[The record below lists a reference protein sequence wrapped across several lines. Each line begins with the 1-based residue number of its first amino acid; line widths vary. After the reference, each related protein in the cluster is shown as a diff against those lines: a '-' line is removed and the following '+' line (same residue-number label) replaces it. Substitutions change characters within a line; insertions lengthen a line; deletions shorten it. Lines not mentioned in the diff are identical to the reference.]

1 MGLPLHAEEHA
12 LDYAQGRAA
21 AHVADVAAVLVDVA
35 DLVDLV
41 AAARVAAEDALV
53 IAAGVMLALVAQG
66 VAVDAKED
74 VLDLVKG
81 VGDLAVG
88 AVGATDLVKG
98 AQDALD
104 AEDLVLVHVHR
115 KEKVRLVP
123 HAIVVLA
130 VLVRVLH
137 VHLVED
143 VLDQVDA
150 EEIVL
155 DAMLGATDLVK
166 LLASAIAAGAKDLV
180 NRNAQLDARDA
191 PDAQEDAPDAQED
204 VVLDVTAHVLEI
216 ATDVVMAVVDN
227 VKTHVLLTA
236 QQRVQVPAKLKH
248 LVPQYRGVEDPT
260 VDLIANGMMLPIYS
274 QTIYTKSIGHPHSR
288 GDNYELKDLGI
299 SVRYD
304 KQNNNILFDLST
316 GFMVVDNTLFK
327 QIGYNLEIPLFKMI
341 ESEDIKYNPGNAG
354 THDKRWPPTTENMNG
369 LVYNAGQGY
378 QIHVSTGLTESKGP
392 NSKKY
397 TQFELVWN
405 KNNTTKNYVETG
417 SVFKGTNIIRIPFKI
432 TGI

>member
-1 MGLPLHAEEHA
+1 M
-12 LDYAQGRAA
+12 
-21 AHVADVAAVLVDVA
+21 
-35 DLVDLV
+35 
-41 AAARVAAEDALV
+41 
-53 IAAGVMLALVAQG
+53 
-66 VAVDAKED
+66 DAKED

-81 VGDLAVG
+81 VGDLAMG

-98 AQDALD
+98 AVGALD

-150 EEIVL
+150 KEIVL

-191 PDAQEDAPDAQED
+191 PDAQEDVVLDVTED

-248 LVPQYRGVEDPT
+248 LVP
-260 VDLIANGMMLPIYS
+260 
-274 QTIYTKSIGHPHSR
+274 
-288 GDNYELKDLGI
+288 
-299 SVRYD
+299 
-304 KQNNNILFDLST
+304 
-316 GFMVVDNTLFK
+316 
-327 QIGYNLEIPLFKMI
+327 
-341 ESEDIKYNPGNAG
+341 
-354 THDKRWPPTTENMNG
+354 
-369 LVYNAGQGY
+369 
-378 QIHVSTGLTESKGP
+378 
-392 NSKKY
+392 
-397 TQFELVWN
+397 
-405 KNNTTKNYVETG
+405 
-417 SVFKGTNIIRIPFKI
+417 
-432 TGI
+432 

>member
-1 MGLPLHAEEHA
+1 M
-12 LDYAQGRAA
+12 
-21 AHVADVAAVLVDVA
+21 DVA

-53 IAAGVMLALVAQG
+53 IAAGVMLALDAEG

-88 AVGATDLVKG
+88 AVGATDLVKD
-98 AQDALD
+98 ALDALD

-115 KEKVRLVP
+115 KERVRLVP

-180 NRNAQLDARDA
+180 NRDAQLDARDA
-191 PDAQEDAPDAQED
+191 LDVQEDAQDAQED

-216 ATDVVMAVVDN
+216 VTDVVMAVVDN

-248 LVPQYRGVEDPT
+248 SAL
-260 VDLIANGMMLPIYS
+260 
-274 QTIYTKSIGHPHSR
+274 
-288 GDNYELKDLGI
+288 
-299 SVRYD
+299 
-304 KQNNNILFDLST
+304 
-316 GFMVVDNTLFK
+316 
-327 QIGYNLEIPLFKMI
+327 
-341 ESEDIKYNPGNAG
+341 
-354 THDKRWPPTTENMNG
+354 
-369 LVYNAGQGY
+369 
-378 QIHVSTGLTESKGP
+378 
-392 NSKKY
+392 
-397 TQFELVWN
+397 
-405 KNNTTKNYVETG
+405 
-417 SVFKGTNIIRIPFKI
+417 
-432 TGI
+432 

>member
-1 MGLPLHAEEHA
+1 M
-12 LDYAQGRAA
+12 
-21 AHVADVAAVLVDVA
+21 
-35 DLVDLV
+35 
-41 AAARVAAEDALV
+41 
-53 IAAGVMLALVAQG
+53 
-66 VAVDAKED
+66 DAKED

-88 AVGATDLVKG
+88 AVGAQDLVKG

-115 KEKVRLVP
+115 KERVQLVP

-191 PDAQEDAPDAQED
+191 LDVQAAVVDAQED

-227 VKTHVLLTA
+227 VKTHVPPHA
-236 QQRVQVPAKLKH
+236 QQHALEHVKLKH
-248 LVPQYRGVEDPT
+248 LVP
-260 VDLIANGMMLPIYS
+260 
-274 QTIYTKSIGHPHSR
+274 
-288 GDNYELKDLGI
+288 
-299 SVRYD
+299 
-304 KQNNNILFDLST
+304 
-316 GFMVVDNTLFK
+316 
-327 QIGYNLEIPLFKMI
+327 
-341 ESEDIKYNPGNAG
+341 
-354 THDKRWPPTTENMNG
+354 
-369 LVYNAGQGY
+369 
-378 QIHVSTGLTESKGP
+378 
-392 NSKKY
+392 
-397 TQFELVWN
+397 
-405 KNNTTKNYVETG
+405 
-417 SVFKGTNIIRIPFKI
+417 
-432 TGI
+432 

>member
-1 MGLPLHAEEHA
+1 M
-12 LDYAQGRAA
+12 
-21 AHVADVAAVLVDVA
+21 DVA

-41 AAARVAAEDALV
+41 AAARVAAEDALAIV
-53 IAAGVMLALVAQG
+53 EDAMFALDAEG

-81 VGDLAVG
+81 VGDLAMG

-115 KEKVRLVP
+115 KERVRLVP

-155 DAMLGATDLVK
+155 DAMLAATDLVR
-166 LLASAIAAGAKDLV
+166 LLASATAAGAKDLV

-191 PDAQEDAPDAQED
+191 LDVQAAVVDAQED

-216 ATDVVMAVVDN
+216 VTDVVMDAVGN
-227 VKTHVLLTA
+227 AKTHV
-236 QQRVQVPAKLKH
+236 QQLVQRHALEPVKLKR
-248 LVPQYRGVEDPT
+248 LAR
-260 VDLIANGMMLPIYS
+260 
-274 QTIYTKSIGHPHSR
+274 
-288 GDNYELKDLGI
+288 
-299 SVRYD
+299 
-304 KQNNNILFDLST
+304 
-316 GFMVVDNTLFK
+316 
-327 QIGYNLEIPLFKMI
+327 
-341 ESEDIKYNPGNAG
+341 
-354 THDKRWPPTTENMNG
+354 
-369 LVYNAGQGY
+369 
-378 QIHVSTGLTESKGP
+378 
-392 NSKKY
+392 
-397 TQFELVWN
+397 
-405 KNNTTKNYVETG
+405 
-417 SVFKGTNIIRIPFKI
+417 
-432 TGI
+432 

>member
-1 MGLPLHAEEHA
+1 M
-12 LDYAQGRAA
+12 
-21 AHVADVAAVLVDVA
+21 
-35 DLVDLV
+35 
-41 AAARVAAEDALV
+41 
-53 IAAGVMLALVAQG
+53 
-66 VAVDAKED
+66 DAKED

-123 HAIVVLA
+123 HAIVAQA

-137 VHLVED
+137 VHLLGD

-155 DAMLGATDLVK
+155 DAMLAATDLVK
-166 LLASAIAAGAKDLV
+166 LLASAIATGAKDLV
-180 NRNAQLDARDA
+180 NRNAQLDAMDA
-191 PDAQEDAPDAQED
+191 LDVQEDAPDALD

-248 LVPQYRGVEDPT
+248 LVP
-260 VDLIANGMMLPIYS
+260 
-274 QTIYTKSIGHPHSR
+274 
-288 GDNYELKDLGI
+288 
-299 SVRYD
+299 
-304 KQNNNILFDLST
+304 
-316 GFMVVDNTLFK
+316 
-327 QIGYNLEIPLFKMI
+327 
-341 ESEDIKYNPGNAG
+341 
-354 THDKRWPPTTENMNG
+354 
-369 LVYNAGQGY
+369 
-378 QIHVSTGLTESKGP
+378 
-392 NSKKY
+392 
-397 TQFELVWN
+397 
-405 KNNTTKNYVETG
+405 
-417 SVFKGTNIIRIPFKI
+417 
-432 TGI
+432 

>member
-1 MGLPLHAEEHA
+1 M
-12 LDYAQGRAA
+12 
-21 AHVADVAAVLVDVA
+21 DVA

-53 IAAGVMLALVAQG
+53 IAAGVMLALVAVG
-66 VAVDAKED
+66 AAVDAKED

-88 AVGATDLVKG
+88 AVAVLGLVKG

-150 EEIVL
+150 EAIAMG
-155 DAMLGATDLVK
+155 AMLAAIGLVK
-166 LLASAIAAGAKDLV
+166 LFALVIVMGAKDHV
-180 NRNAQLDARDA
+180 NQYVQQDARDA
-191 PDAQEDAPDAQED
+191 LDVQEDAPDAQED

-248 LVPQYRGVEDPT
+248 LVP
-260 VDLIANGMMLPIYS
+260 
-274 QTIYTKSIGHPHSR
+274 
-288 GDNYELKDLGI
+288 
-299 SVRYD
+299 
-304 KQNNNILFDLST
+304 
-316 GFMVVDNTLFK
+316 
-327 QIGYNLEIPLFKMI
+327 
-341 ESEDIKYNPGNAG
+341 
-354 THDKRWPPTTENMNG
+354 
-369 LVYNAGQGY
+369 
-378 QIHVSTGLTESKGP
+378 
-392 NSKKY
+392 
-397 TQFELVWN
+397 
-405 KNNTTKNYVETG
+405 
-417 SVFKGTNIIRIPFKI
+417 
-432 TGI
+432 

>member
-88 AVGATDLVKG
+88 AVGAQDLVKG

-166 LLASAIAAGAKDLV
+166 LLASAIAVGATDLV

-191 PDAQEDAPDAQED
+191 LDVQAAVVDAQED

-216 ATDVVMAVVDN
+216 ATGVVMDVVDN
-227 VKTHVLLTA
+227 VKTHVLLPA
-236 QQRVQVPAKLKH
+236 QQRAQVLAKLKH
-248 LVPQYRGVEDPT
+248 LVPQYRGVEDTT
-260 VDLIANGMMLPIYS
+260 VDLIVNGEWTYAVDTDLV
-274 QTIYTKSIGHPHSR
+274 TAKSV
-288 GDNYELKDLGI
+288 
-299 SVRYD
+299 SVTRKGTEY
-304 KQNNNILFDLST
+304 NFNID
-316 GFMVVDNTLFK
+316 
-327 QIGYNLEIPLFKMI
+327 
-341 ESEDIKYNPGNAG
+341 
-354 THDKRWPPTTENMNG
+354 
-369 LVYNAGQGY
+369 
-378 QIHVSTGLTESKGP
+378 GLTILNQKTNLGDTAITFINEHDSLLDPSKMSANEP
-392 NSKKY
+392 TIKIDSKNDWYLVPVYPTYRLKINKGKPLMTFANTY
-397 TQFELVWN
+397 YSELH
-405 KNNTTKNYVETG
+405 
-417 SVFKGTNIIRIPFKI
+417 FNIKA
-432 TGI
+432 